1 MYYYYLKIDLIHV
14 LQKYEFNVYSIITIR
29 NLYYE
34 VFILMK
40 VNTQILARSF
50 DFCGDFVMDNLG
62 SQTKPLTSFMFKWTW
77 NWGIWLWC
85 FTPHS
90 TIFHWYRGGNRVH
103 GENHQPTARDTSHI
117 YSKLIIVSLSCLSMA
132 FCATKYLNDGSRL
145 YNIRLRAMV
154 MVFNYTFNHI
164 SFIPWRSLLLVEET
178 GLPRESYRRVALY
191 HIMMYRI
198 HLAITGFELTSLV
211 VIDIDCT
218 GVCKFNNHT
227 TTTSP

>member
-1 MYYYYLKIDLIHV
+1 MNALIGKYQNLIWFNILYYYYLKIDLIHV

-62 SQTKPLTSFMFKWTW
+62 SQTKPLTSFTFKWTW

-90 TIFHWYRGGNRVH
+90 TIFHWYRGGNRSTRRKP
-103 GENHQPTARDTSHI
+103 PTYRKRYLTHI
-117 YSKLIIVSLSCLSMA
+117 FKVDYCFLVMSV
-132 FCATKYLNDGSRL
+132 DG
-145 YNIRLRAMV
+145 
-154 MVFNYTFNHI
+154 
-164 SFIPWRSLLLVEET
+164 LLC
-178 GLPRESYRRVALY
+178 Y
-191 HIMMYRI
+191 
-198 HLAITGFELTSLV
+198 
-211 VIDIDCT
+211 
-218 GVCKFNNHT
+218 
-227 TTTSP
+227 